1 MSVKKTTNSDG
12 ECTINGVSEGKH
24 TLTAHK
30 DGYNEFRDEIDVNG
44 SHTTVSVTLI
54 KKEIKN
60 VFDVHFTVVDEQDQP
75 IQNATVELEGD
86 SRTTGSAGGCNFQN
100 ISEGEHTLNISADG
114 YKPIT
119 NQIIG
124 VDEGN
129 TEFKFILKTAI
140 KLQDVTVE
148 LKYKESAERVEGA
161 EVNLNG
167 ENQITDK
174 NGKCTFKNVPYASHP
189 VRVFKEGY
197 KTVTDTITVPRDN
210 TPWTTKI
217 VAGDSITLT
226 ADKTAI
232 GEGESAIFTGHLNSS
247 TIPSSPKSMKFLVN
261 GAIKWSDLVDSS
273 TQNATFKYTS
283 ESAGRIAVT
292 AEYERDI
299 ISNVL
304 YLDDNVA
311 KGRDVNLKF
320 IDHDTK
326 QPVAGAWFAI
336 HNQNWGYQ
344 VPGNADEQ
352 GLATAKGVLD
362 GTYIVSAT
370 ASGYD
375 TWEKEGIT
383 VDSGTPLIIVDFVPK
398 GSE

>member
-1 MSVKKTTNSDG
+1 MSVRGTTNSDG
-12 ECTINGVSEGKH
+12 ECTLKGVSEGKH

-30 DGYNEFRDEIDVNG
+30 DGYNEYSDEIDVDG
-44 SHTTVSVTLI
+44 SHTTATARLTE
-54 KKEIKN
+54 KKN
-60 VFDVHFTVVDEQDQP
+60 VFDIHFTVVDEQEQP
-75 IQNATVELEGD
+75 IQNATVELDGV
-86 SRTTGSAGGCNFQN
+86 SRITGSAGGCNFQN
-100 ISEGEHTLNISADG
+100 ISEGEHNLNISADG
-114 YKPIT
+114 YTPIT
-119 NQIIG
+119 DEIIG

-129 TEFKFILKTAI
+129 TEFPFLLETLI
-140 KLQDVTVE
+140 KAQDITVE
-148 LKYKESAERVEGA
+148 IKYKETAERVEGA

-174 NGKCTFKNVPYASHP
+174 NGKCTFKNVPYNSHP
-189 VRVFKEGY
+189 VRVFKNGY

-232 GEGESAIFTGHLNSS
+232 GEGESATFTGHLNAS
-247 TIPSSPKSMKFLVN
+247 TVPSPASMKFRCNDTLKGSN
-261 GAIKWSDLVDSS
+261 IIDSS

-299 ISNVL
+299 LSNVL

-311 KGRDVNLKF
+311 KGRDVNLKC
-320 IDHDTK
+320 IDRDTK
-326 QPVAGAWFAI
+326 QAVKSDWIAI
-336 HNQNWGYQ
+336 HDQNWGYNKE
-344 VPGNADEQ
+344 GHSDEQ
-352 GLATAKGVLD
+352 GLATIEDVLD
-362 GTYIVSAT
+362 GTYIISAT

-375 TWEKEGIT
+375 TWEKEGVK
-383 VDSGTPLIIVDFVPK
+383 VDSETGTIIVDFVPN